1 MNLTFFTN
9 IFYPVFYF
17 IFIIDYIRTFY
28 PEYFNTI
35 IVKVALVSIRLFS
48 RGELFY
54 IKCKKVL
61 SKKYINLLESNPQL
75 ASFVE
80 KYLSNSKQTDVDFI
94 VNGKIVYSTTKES
107 LLNSGNL
114 HDETYSKIP
123 TNYELIIY
131 SKTYKNNE
139 NTNITCKKVLS
150 TFPVEDKHFDIIKAD
165 YRFLLTEIVINDKII
180 KTNFAYNIHNYFVVD
195 NLINAS
201 FIKYYLNQYHKNDI
215 NIECLNN
222 FDYKVRALDQNVNE
236 ISFDKENQLKINKEN
251 YEINKI

>member
-1 MNLTFFTN
+1 MNLTFLMS
-9 IFYPVFYF
+9 IFYPLFYF
-17 IFIIDYIRTFY
+17 FFIIDYIRTFY
-28 PEYFNTI
+28 PEYFNTLF
-35 IVKVALVSIRLFS
+35 VKLALVSIRLFS

-54 IKCKKVL
+54 IKSKRVL
-61 SKKYINLLESNPQL
+61 SKKYITLLESNPHL

-80 KYLSNSKQTDVDFI
+80 KYLSNSKKTNVDFI

-139 NTNITCKKVLS
+139 NTNVTCKKVLT

-165 YRFLLTEIVINDKII
+165 YRFLLTEIVINDKNI
-180 KTNFAYNIHNYFVVD
+180 KTNFSDNIHNYFVVD

-201 FIKYYLNQYHKNDI
+201 FIKYYLNKYHKNDI
-215 NIECLNN
+215 NIEYLDN
-222 FDYKVRALDQNVNE
+222 FDYKIRCLDQNVNE

-251 YEINKI
+251 YEIIRI